1 MYKYQNNFSNFR
13 DFLNLIPGKVS
24 CTVCAS
30 DPFFEFWKFDQ
41 YWQFFF
47 FLIYL
52 KNGDD
57 KCEVTGSIEIISKN
71 KMDKAKMSSD
81 GVMDG
86 DFGYIDA
93 EFCADYES
101 VSPA

>member
-1 MYKYQNNFSNFR
+1 MHLTH
-13 DFLNLIPGKVS
+13 FLN
-24 CTVCAS
+24 
-30 DPFFEFWKFDQ
+30 FENSTNIDNFC
-41 YWQFFF
+41 F